1 MNRRR
6 PALRPR
12 PRSARTGGFTLLEV
26 LAAAMIFAM
35 VVTVLIGTSQSAVR
49 QAGLSASRLEASLIA
64 EQEIALLES
73 FFNTQRTP
81 PEDKEE
87 TRDRY
92 AIRVYSEPAID
103 DFGSDPIGASRGGEP
118 AGPSAIASGVGSV
131 LAIEAPGVDQ
141 FLRRYEVRVEWIEG
155 ALPETIRRT
164 TYGFDWEGA
173 RAALPELF
181 QAAEGEEAG
190 LAPEGEPGALPQL
203 PTNPRARP

>member
-1 MNRRR
+1 
-6 PALRPR
+6 
-12 PRSARTGGFTLLEV
+12 
-26 LAAAMIFAM
+26 MIFAM

-87 TRDRY
+87 TRDRF
-92 AIRVYSEPAID
+92 AIRVYSEFAID
-103 DFGSDPIGASRGGEP
+103 DFGTGPVGESGDADG
-118 AGPSAIASGVGSV
+118 AGPGGVASGVASI
-131 LAIEAPGVDQ
+131 LAREAPGLDQ

-155 ALPETIRRT
+155 ALPESIRRT

-173 RAALPELF
+173 RAALPDLF
-181 QAAEGEEAG
+181 QAAGGDPGLIEGEDSAE
-190 LAPEGEPGALPQL
+190 ALPEL
-203 PTNPRARP
+203 PNNPRARP

>member
-1 MNRRR
+1 MIR
-6 PALRPR
+6 PDAA
-12 PRSARTGGFTLLEV
+12 PRSVRTVGFTLLEV

-64 EQEIALLES
+64 EQEVALLES

-81 PEDKEE
+81 PDDKEE
-87 TRDRY
+87 TRDRF

-103 DFGSDPIGASRGGEP
+103 DFGAGPIGAG
-118 AGPSAIASGVGSV
+118 AGSDAGAPGPVASGVGSI
-131 LAIEAPGVDQ
+131 LAREAPGVDQ
-141 FLRRYEVRVEWIEG
+141 FLRRYEVRIEWIEG
-155 ALPETIRRT
+155 ALPESIRRT

-173 RAALPELF
+173 RAELPDLF
-181 QAAEGEEAG
+181 QAAGEETG
-190 LAPEGEPGALPQL
+190 LAEGGDSEELPEL

>member
-1 MNRRR
+1 
-6 PALRPR
+6 
-12 PRSARTGGFTLLEV
+12 
-26 LAAAMIFAM
+26 MIFAM

-87 TRDRY
+87 TRDRF
-92 AIRVYSEPAID
+92 AIRVYSEFAID
-103 DFGSDPIGASRGGEP
+103 DFGAGPIGASGGVDTD
-118 AGPSAIASGVGSV
+118 GPSAVASGVGSI
-131 LAIEAPGVDQ
+131 LAREAPGLDQ

-155 ALPETIRRT
+155 ALPESIRRT

-173 RAALPELF
+173 RAALPDLF
-181 QAAEGEEAG
+181 QAPGEDAG
-190 LAPEGEPGALPQL
+190 LAEGADSEGLPELPSD
-203 PTNPRARP
+203 PRARP